1 MPRIGNPERR
11 RRHFIRE
18 WRLFRDLSQEQLA
31 DMVFTTTGVAT
42 SKTSISHIENMVT
55 GYTQDSLEAIAE
67 ALGTLPAVLL
77 SRPPT
82 EDDRYGTT
90 TPIPQERR
98 HLIDRPRIKP
108 RQLAKRVAAQQRKK

>member
-1 MPRIGNPERR
+1 
-11 RRHFIRE
+11 
-18 WRLFRDLSQEQLA
+18 
-31 DMVFTTTGVAT
+31 MVSTTTGAAT
-42 SKTSISHIENMVT
+42 SKTSISNIETMKA

-82 EDDRYGTT
+82 EDDRYGITI
-90 TPIPQERR
+90 PIPQERR

-108 RQLAKRVAAQQRKK
+108 RPFAKRAAGKQRKK